1 MAKWTI
7 PDDLIPRSEAER
19 MAQEARGAALKEAAV
34 MVDQKYIAL
43 GRYGLRD
50 AILSLDPDAV
60 RAHDEAIR
68 EAVQPYR
75 IALADAIRRPMGVV
89 PASAEG
95 LVTTAELDAAEER
108 RAAIRARGETP
119 APSDGAQKG
128 EGQ

>member
-7 PDDLIPRSEAER
+7 PDDLIPRSEAVR

-60 RAHDEAIR
+60 RAHDAAIR
-68 EAVQPYR
+68 EAEVR
-75 IALADAIRRPMGVV
+75 GMERAI
-89 PASAEG
+89 
-95 LVTTAELDAAEER
+95 ELCQNRVDILSDQDDLGEWHRGAMLCVEDLER
-108 RAAIRARGETP
+108 EQAAIRAQGET
-119 APSDGAQKG
+119 
-128 EGQ
+128 